1 MVKYSSTPKII
12 NPQTFPL
19 DAQGLHETVAEK
31 FRLNQRKHW
40 FYTNEKGEAVFVV
53 YGLILINQIIL
64 EGPKY
69 IIQVR
74 LIMANLVINLC
85 GQN

>member
-1 MVKYSSTPKII
+1 MSSTPKII

-19 DAQGLHETVAEK
+19 DAQGLHRAVAEK

-53 YGLILINQIIL
+53 YRVVSSMVSAFIL
-64 EGPKY
+64 KRCC
-69 IIQVR
+69 VF
-74 LIMANLVINLC
+74 AC
-85 GQN
+85 